1 MAPNEREQRRLERR
15 RGAGTPGPLPPQPS
29 SRKTPKTASK
39 QISRQQILVTSQP
52 QSKLA
57 TVRKT
62 RSSSTPA
69 PGRPK
74 SSSSRHDAVH
84 GTSAAS
90 GQPNYITPKV
100 TGKRKRKGGSTRDVD
115 DIEEDELDRD
125 EGKYRASAR
134 RTATKGTSNLN
145 IPRLRADTMR
155 ADADGDEDELDQ
167 DEEMYHLSGGV
178 RRAGSQKL
186 LSITAPIELIDSSNN
201 AGKTIGVARRD
212 NEKRKESA
220 DELTPV
226 VKRARNKP
234 GRPPTQLEAARTK
247 ATESEAEADELTPVT
262 KRSQPESSRS
272 KAQKASQRPPN
283 VSRKPRAP
291 KPANTPAVASPMPSR
306 KAPPAAETAKRGQ
319 PIDAEVRPRKRS
331 KPSTIASVPITVY
344 RPSLP
349 ARPRASSPASSD
361 DADPLSHHSSSA
373 PTRTTVNGIDV
384 LAQISTEIIERMAST
399 LSLRLRSEP
408 SVRAR
413 ADGKRKRVALLAFGA
428 ELGPALFTL
437 TGTVDAHAELGRR
450 VKRAG
455 KERVRLREELLGV
468 RREREEVARRADE
481 VRAAHEREVGEARE
495 WQGLSKNLFDVE
507 LAVQRGREKAET
519 EGRVGEGTVMGVEN
533 LVRGVVGDVVGG
545 GGGRGEG
552 LLGRIRKFNALL
564 ERAAEGLEGR

>member
-1 MAPNEREQRRLERR
+1 M
-15 RGAGTPGPLPPQPS
+15 
-29 SRKTPKTASK
+29 
-39 QISRQQILVTSQP
+39 
-52 QSKLA
+52 
-57 TVRKT
+57 
-62 RSSSTPA
+62 
-69 PGRPK
+69 
-74 SSSSRHDAVH
+74 
-84 GTSAAS
+84 
-90 GQPNYITPKV
+90 
-100 TGKRKRKGGSTRDVD
+100 
-115 DIEEDELDRD
+115 
-125 EGKYRASAR
+125 
-134 RTATKGTSNLN
+134 
-145 IPRLRADTMR
+145 RADT
-155 ADADGDEDELDQ
+155 DGDEDELDQ

-212 NEKRKESA
+212 NEKRKGAQLQQAEPSEDELESPADQALLTGRKRKKRPGSVDSLVSVEKTPLQNTQDSAASLRRSARAQRHAGQEEDERAAVSEDEPSPVTRPGGRPTIPGQPSRVEQREQTGDAESA

-481 VRAAHEREVGEARE
+481 VRAAHEREVGEAGE